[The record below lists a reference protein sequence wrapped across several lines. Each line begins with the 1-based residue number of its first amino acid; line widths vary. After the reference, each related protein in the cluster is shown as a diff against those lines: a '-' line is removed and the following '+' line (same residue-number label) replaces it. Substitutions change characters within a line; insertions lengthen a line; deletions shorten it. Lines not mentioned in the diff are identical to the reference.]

1 MTVFWCLVFFCVGF
15 ATAYY
20 QARTRRPRHQHYWE
34 VVEKKELPSAVESS
48 GLSDVGVLMA
58 MIKANNTYNYAPDT
72 NSALRLTKKEV
83 VVHYRCPCGAEK
95 VERV

>member
-1 MTVFWCLVFFCVGF
+1 MTVFWCLVFFCIGF

-34 VVEKKELPSAVESS
+34 IVEKKELPSAVETS
-48 GLSDVGVLMA
+48 GLSDVGRLMTEIA
-58 MIKANNTYNYAPDT
+58 SHSYEYMPNTD
-72 NSALRLTKKEV
+72 SVLRLARKEV
-83 VVHYRCPCGAEK
+83 LVHSRCPCGAEK